1 MRGKPASVHQLRKT
15 GGRNKKSYTKN
26 RSMRVTTGLIGLKG
40 RFTGFQGLRKCRLVP
55 APARDREKENEKER

>member
-1 MRGKPASVHQLRKT
+1 
-15 GGRNKKSYTKN
+15 
-26 RSMRVTTGLIGLKG
+26 MRVTTGLIGLKG